1 MSTQTE
7 QSTPGTE
14 PAQGSHHWIIT
25 LEIPGRMTGT
35 YSGACTP
42 AAGSTRFDVYQA
54 IHSDVVRRHPE
65 LERSNVMFFA
75 LEPNRL

>member
-25 LEIPGRMTGT
+25 LEIPGRMAGT
-35 YSGACTP
+35 YDGACTP
-42 AAGSTRFDVYQA
+42 AAGATRSDVYQA
-54 IHSDVVRRHPE
+54 IRSELVKQCPE
-65 LERSNVMFFA
+65 LERANVAFFA
-75 LEPNRL
+75 LEPNWF